1 MHEKFLSIPNRKTC
15 FSAYSNKRYI
25 ALRRCVSQTSAEF
38 FMKKTIINTPALFSI
53 NNTSKITKNSLD
65 HRFHFNCAHKFRFL
79 NKVISLFVFI
89 ISILCEFMAYF
100 NYFFNFAS
108 EMYLKYITQ
117 YTQEGSCT
125 ERPKVKVQQHQ
136 KNFF

>member
-1 MHEKFLSIPNRKTC
+1 MHETFSSILNRKTC

-38 FMKKTIINTPALFSI
+38 FMRKIIINTPALFPI
-53 NNTSKITKNSLD
+53 NNTSKINKKNSLD
-65 HRFHFNCAHKFRFL
+65 HRFLDIFHNFNCAHKFRFL
-79 NKVISLFVFI
+79 NKVIRLFVFI

-108 EMYLKYITQ
+108 GMY
-117 YTQEGSCT
+117 
-125 ERPKVKVQQHQ
+125 
-136 KNFF
+136 